1 MTPSRDTWAPTIIFR
16 MGHSPC
22 CMETRSVRGL
32 AISLMAACASLSAAG
47 VHPAPSPGS
56 RTGRT
61 AFDSHQEI
69 LSQRLTLLLSV
80 SAWPSRSIEQ
90 IAYGK
95 GAFPRTVKEE
105 HVPYHV
111 RNEVFCRNLPGQ
123 PPWCERMGHHRES
136 FLVFFCPS
144 HPLRTHELEL

>member
-1 MTPSRDTWAPTIIFR
+1 MTPSMETWAPTIIFR

-22 CMETRSVRGL
+22 CIETISVRGM
-32 AISLMAACASLSAAG
+32 AISLMAVCSSLSAAG

-69 LSQRLTLLLSV
+69 VRQRLTLLLSV

-90 IAYGK
+90 ISYGQ
-95 GAFPRTVKEE
+95 GAFSRTVKED
-105 HVPYHV
+105 HGPYHV
-111 RNEVFCRNLPGQ
+111 RNEVFGRNPSGQ
-123 PPWCERMGHHRES
+123 PPWCE
-136 FLVFFCPS
+136 
-144 HPLRTHELEL
+144 